1 MKSAREKLLREFPLK
16 ALATGP
22 DEELANSLYALLR
35 SIDGLQ
41 VTVDGWS
48 YVRVVR
54 ESPES
59 LGAVGLMT
67 LLPSGS
73 IPIEIE
79 VKANN
84 SGVAWMVQVAQT
96 DSEWL
101 ALSESKRWN
110 RVYLYA
116 TGERATPQWSWG
128 ESLEGSA
135 PHATTSSSKRNG

>member
-1 MKSAREKLLREFPLK
+1 MKTAREKLLREFPLK
-16 ALATGP
+16 ALTKGP
-22 DEELANSLYALLR
+22 DEELANSLYALLW
-35 SIDGLQ
+35 SVDGLE
-41 VTVDGWS
+41 VVVDGWS
-48 YVRVVR
+48 YFRVVR

-59 LGAVGLMT
+59 LSAVGLMT

-79 VKANN
+79 VEATD
-84 SGVAWMVQVAQT
+84 SSLAWKVQVAQV

-116 TGERATPQWSWG
+116 TGERATLQWSWG
-128 ESLEGSA
+128 ESLEGLT
-135 PHATTSSSKRNG
+135 PM

>member
-73 IPIEIE
+73 IQIEIV

-128 ESLEGSA
+128 KSLEGSA